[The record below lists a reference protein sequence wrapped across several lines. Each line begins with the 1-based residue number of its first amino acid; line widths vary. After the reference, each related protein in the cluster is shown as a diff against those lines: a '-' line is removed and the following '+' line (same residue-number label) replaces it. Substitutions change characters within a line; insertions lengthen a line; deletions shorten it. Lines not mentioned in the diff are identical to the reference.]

1 MNSIIIRKK
10 TLFCKLPDEIIEF
23 IWSFNYLW
31 AIKII
36 KKNYSK
42 YIKYKIY
49 EFQKIINSA
58 RFHSK
63 LIEGSYNIFYANKIL
78 NNDDIIKILNLC
90 KCCERH
96 RNKKPKK
103 FEKYKETEFSNANIL
118 QINSRCSCNCRH
130 LCRFICRYK
139 PPWEI

>member
-10 TLFCKLPDEIIEF
+10 TLFCKLPDEVIEF
-23 IWSFNYLW
+23 IWSFNYIW

-42 YIKYKIY
+42 YIKYKIS
-49 EFQKIINSA
+49 ELQNIINSA

-63 LIEGSYNIFYANKIL
+63 LIEGSYNILYANKIL
-78 NNDDIIKILNLC
+78 NNDNIIKILNLC
-90 KCCERH
+90 ICCERH
-96 RNKKPKK
+96 KKNKPKK
-103 FEKYKETEFSNANIL
+103 FEKYKETEFSNSNIL
-118 QINSRCSCNCRH
+118 EINSRCSCNCRH

-139 PPWEI
+139 SP